1 MRISMFR
8 AGAYVT
14 DDHLPH
20 IHRELDRDF
29 GPGSWTLSKVQAI
42 TTDNGIKLLVDA
54 EPRAAGALGY
64 ETK

>member
-8 AGAYVT
+8 AGAYLT

-29 GPGSWTLSKVQAI
+29 GPGAWTLSKVQAI
-42 TTDNGIKLLVDA
+42 TTDKGIKLLVDA
-54 EPRAAGALGY
+54 EPRAVGALG
-64 ETK
+64 EG